1 MPHAYGNIGDLAVL
15 LGHYNTSDYHITEIT
30 GTQSGTWTRRFQQV
44 NTDLPKTTDIWTAP
58 VKDTSFADVL
68 TITYSGSMTN
78 ITSNYWPDSI
88 TAGLGA
94 NTVWTFP
101 AGASGSTS
109 DTTGSVTTID
119 YPSLTSATTT
129 NPQAY
134 LGVDAS
140 TGTATEGST
149 PTPGFSYIDSTIS
162 GNEMVYDLSL
172 DTNTVYAPTSTQTA
186 GSYLTAGIIIEAA
199 AATQTISMASTGSTT
214 IGQSGTYNV
223 TASTNDTDTG
233 VSLVYTVDGT
243 ATDSA
248 VCSVT
253 RTGVVSFTGLGVCT
267 IDVNSGATENYGA
280 AAQAQQVLTVN
291 TTPPPP
297 PPPPPVTVT
306 LTQGSPTS
314 AGVAYGAGYSGQ
326 LTVPN
331 GTETV
336 SYTETSSTDSAD
348 VVVTSTGAISA
359 ATSLAPGT
367 YTVTGTDSD
376 TKGDT
381 GTWSF
386 TLTVTAN
393 KLIQV
398 TPTTATTTPGKA
410 FTGQLEVSGSHGTV
424 SYAQSTGAPQ
434 LTVSSSGAV
443 SASATLT
450 VGTYKATGTVKDSLA
465 DTGTWSFT
473 LTVGMAASTTALS
486 LSATKVTYGDEQ
498 VEHLS
503 VTVSP
508 QYSGVTP
515 TGTITIKESTT
526 TLCVIH
532 LPSVKGSCNLSN
544 VRLQVGTYS
553 LVATYGGSTNF
564 EGSASVKKILTVTK
578 ATSKTTLK
586 LSSSKVTYG
595 HEQTEH
601 LSVMVSPEFAGST
614 PTGRVTVEGSGMTL
628 CVITLSSGKGSCTL
642 SVKRVDAGTYQFV
655 ATYGRSTNFEGS
667 TSAKETLTVAK

>member
-1 MPHAYGNIGDLAVL
+1 
-15 LGHYNTSDYHITEIT
+15 
-30 GTQSGTWTRRFQQV
+30 
-44 NTDLPKTTDIWTAP
+44 
-58 VKDTSFADVL
+58 
-68 TITYSGSMTN
+68 
-78 ITSNYWPDSI
+78 
-88 TAGLGA
+88 
-94 NTVWTFP
+94 
-101 AGASGSTS
+101 
-109 DTTGSVTTID
+109 
-119 YPSLTSATTT
+119 
-129 NPQAY
+129 
-134 LGVDAS
+134 
-140 TGTATEGST
+140 
-149 PTPGFSYIDSTIS
+149 
-162 GNEMVYDLSL
+162 
-172 DTNTVYAPTSTQTA
+172 
-186 GSYLTAGIIIEAA
+186 
-199 AATQTISMASTGSTT
+199 
-214 IGQSGTYNV
+214 
-223 TASTNDTDTG
+223 
-233 VSLVYTVDGT
+233 
-243 ATDSA
+243 
-248 VCSVT
+248 
-253 RTGVVSFTGLGVCT
+253 
-267 IDVNSGATENYGA
+267 
-280 AAQAQQVLTVN
+280 
-291 TTPPPP
+291 
-297 PPPPPVTVT
+297 
-306 LTQGSPTS
+306 
-314 AGVAYGAGYSGQ
+314 
-326 LTVPN
+326 
-331 GTETV
+331 
-336 SYTETSSTDSAD
+336 
-348 VVVTSTGAISA
+348 VVTSTGAISA

-465 DTGTWSFT
+465 DTGTWSFTLTVTANKLIQVTPTTGTTTTSKAFTSQLKVSGSHGTVGYVQSTGAPQLTVSSSGAVSGSATLTVGTYKAAGIASDTLGDTGTWSFT

-614 PTGRVTVEGSGMTL
+614 PTGRVTIEGSGTTL